1 MRMGWID
8 KFCRVVQKKI
18 KKKNACRRVHAT
30 WVLSERMRI
39 KTTPKRGNDTIAT
52 TKDEAKHEVKDEP
65 KNETKDETNDETKE
79 QKGGNEESKPKPKS
93 RKRSRG
99 EAPAV
104 PVACFRR
111 LARAM
116 ANDCKSDLR
125 WEASALQALQVA
137 TEAFAVEKFQKAGD
151 TSRQFERKTLRALH
165 A

>member
-1 MRMGWID
+1 
-8 KFCRVVQKKI
+8 
-18 KKKNACRRVHAT
+18 
-30 WVLSERMRI
+30 MRI

-52 TKDEAKHEVKDEP
+52 TKDEVKHEVKDEP
-65 KNETKDETNDETKE
+65 KDETKDETKE
-79 QKGGNEESKPKPKS
+79 QKEGNEESKPKPKS
-93 RKRSRG
+93 KKRSRG
-99 EAPAV
+99 DAPAV

-116 ANDCKSDLR
+116 ADDCKSDLR